1 MVQAINQ
8 TRGTILC
15 ARLADAGGHTGKAR
29 GLLGRDSIDPDEGLL
44 FVRQRIEPFMWMHMF
59 FMRFAIDIV
68 FLDRDDRVV
77 HISHHLRPWRVS
89 PVLFAA
95 RKAIELA
102 AGAAARSNTAIGD
115 TIAFRAADTAQAVTA
130 S

>member
-1 MVQAINQ
+1 TV
-8 TRGTILC
+8 LC
-15 ARLADAGGHTGKAR
+15 ARLGEAGGHTGKAR
-29 GLLGRDSIDPDEGLL
+29 GLLGRDSMDPDEGLL

-102 AGAAARSNTAIGD
+102 AGAAART
-115 TIAFRAADTAQAVTA
+115 RAAVGGLSELRGAATARGVGA
-130 S
+130 

>member
-1 MVQAINQ
+1 MLQAINQ
-8 TRGTILC
+8 TRGTMLC
-15 ARLADAGGHTGKAR
+15 AQLADAGGHAGKTR
-29 GLLGRDSIDPDEGLL
+29 GLLGRDAIGADEGLL

-59 FMRFAIDIV
+59 FMRFPIDIV
-68 FLDRDDRVV
+68 FLDRHDRVV

-102 AGAAARSNTAIGD
+102 AGAAARTRTTVGD
-115 TIAFRAADTAQAVTA
+115 RIELRDAPTAQAVSA
-130 S
+130 